1 MRHLL
6 ILISLLSTLSF
17 IGCRDESDAI
27 YLIDRA
33 ESLLKSDPDS
43 SHILLDS
50 IAVPDNLSDKLLA
63 RWCMLSGKVADT
75 LYTDLPYVQQL
86 LRAQAYY
93 KSHGTKQEQAKIGLY
108 LGRSYVEDKEN
119 EKAMKVYLQAL
130 DIALR
135 SEDYNQAGYICSY
148 MGDLYDFE
156 GNYLLGKDKYKE
168 AESYFRKAGNMRSS
182 AFALRDVGR
191 MYAFSDSLDIA
202 LIFLLKADTIIVE
215 VGDSSDIGT
224 IYNGIGNIYN
234 MLGNKELAKLYLW
247 KNVNMSDF
255 DDAPSYRTLAGIYIE
270 EGDFK
275 NARICLEKASVPS
288 FNDMTRFSVLYG
300 YSLLEKAE
308 GNWEKA
314 WFYLDEYNSASDS
327 ILTIRNRENI
337 IKIEKEYEHLKISL
351 ENMRLKSDK
360 QKYFIYWVISVS
372 ILLILLWVFQIRIDR
387 KNKRLLKQEIDL
399 SNKSNELFRL
409 RDNLRNKQ
417 DRLEALSIQLSEKNE
432 KLNELD
438 SREKLEKE
446 YEQIKKEEETLVLR
460 IAERRKDL
468 FLSSAIAKKVIK
480 LSQKVVPGATKSPL
494 SEKDWQN
501 IITQVNE
508 VYPFLADRLAAFNL
522 SAAELRY
529 CYLSLLGLDSIGES
543 ILLHIQPDSVNKR
556 RQRVRQRLG
565 IIAKELDLCAY
576 LIKLSQ
582 KVVPGAT
589 KSPLSEKDW
598 QNIITQVNEVYPFLA
613 DRLAAFNL
621 SAAELRYCYLS
632 LLGLDS
638 IGESILLHIQ
648 PDSVNKRRQRV
659 RQRLGII
666 AKELDL
672 CAYLINS
679 VQ

>member
-17 IGCRDESDAI
+17 IGCRDESDAT

-43 SHILLDS
+43 SLILLDS

-308 GNWEKA
+308 CNWEKA

-576 LIKLSQ
+576 LI
-582 KVVPGAT
+582 
-589 KSPLSEKDW
+589 
-598 QNIITQVNEVYPFLA
+598 
-613 DRLAAFNL
+613 
-621 SAAELRYCYLS
+621 
-632 LLGLDS
+632 
-638 IGESILLHIQ
+638 
-648 PDSVNKRRQRV
+648 
-659 RQRLGII
+659 
-666 AKELDL
+666 
-672 CAYLINS
+672 NS

>member
-438 SREKLEKE
+438 SREKLEKVF
-446 YEQIKKEEETLVLR
+446 EQIKKEEETLVLR

-576 LIKLSQ
+576 LI
-582 KVVPGAT
+582 
-589 KSPLSEKDW
+589 
-598 QNIITQVNEVYPFLA
+598 
-613 DRLAAFNL
+613 
-621 SAAELRYCYLS
+621 
-632 LLGLDS
+632 
-638 IGESILLHIQ
+638 
-648 PDSVNKRRQRV
+648 
-659 RQRLGII
+659 
-666 AKELDL
+666 
-672 CAYLINS
+672 NS

>member
-234 MLGNKELAKLYLW
+234 MLVNKELAKLYLW

-508 VYPFLADRLAAFNL
+508 VYPFLADRLAAFN
-522 SAAELRY
+522 
-529 CYLSLLGLDSIGES
+529 I
-543 ILLHIQPDSVNKR
+543 
-556 RQRVRQRLG
+556 
-565 IIAKELDLCAY
+565 
-576 LIKLSQ
+576 
-582 KVVPGAT
+582 
-589 KSPLSEKDW
+589 
-598 QNIITQVNEVYPFLA
+598 
-613 DRLAAFNL
+613 

>member
-543 ILLHIQPDSVNKR
+543 ILLHIQPDSVNK
-556 RQRVRQRLG
+556 
-565 IIAKELDLCAY
+565 C
-576 LIKLSQ
+576 
-582 KVVPGAT
+582 
-589 KSPLSEKDW
+589 
-598 QNIITQVNEVYPFLA
+598 
-613 DRLAAFNL
+613 
-621 SAAELRYCYLS
+621 
-632 LLGLDS
+632 
-638 IGESILLHIQ
+638 
-648 PDSVNKRRQRV
+648 RQRV

>member
-191 MYAFSDSLDIA
+191 MYAFSDSLDIE

-576 LIKLSQ
+576 LI
-582 KVVPGAT
+582 
-589 KSPLSEKDW
+589 
-598 QNIITQVNEVYPFLA
+598 
-613 DRLAAFNL
+613 
-621 SAAELRYCYLS
+621 
-632 LLGLDS
+632 
-638 IGESILLHIQ
+638 
-648 PDSVNKRRQRV
+648 
-659 RQRLGII
+659 
-666 AKELDL
+666 
-672 CAYLINS
+672 NS

>member
-1 MRHLL
+1 MK
-6 ILISLLSTLSF
+6 SF
-17 IGCRDESDAI
+17 IYILLTSLTFLVVGCQNESEEIRLINQAERLFDA
-27 YLIDRA
+27 Y
-33 ESLLKSDPDS
+33 PDS
-43 SHILLDS
+43 VITTLDS
-50 IAVPDNLSDKLLA
+50 IPLPEEMSPRLIA
-63 RWCMLSGKVADT
+63 RWCMLYARAADKIEDEMP
-75 LYTDLPYVQQL
+75 YTNQL
-86 LRAQAYY
+86 EIALKYY
-93 KSHGTKQEQAKIGLY
+93 QKKKMREEEAEIGLY
-108 LGRSYVEDKEN
+108 LGRSYVEDKDN
-119 EKAMKVYLQAL
+119 ELAMKAYLQAL

-135 SEDYNQAGYICSY
+135 CHDYNQAGYICSY

-576 LIKLSQ
+576 LI
-582 KVVPGAT
+582 
-589 KSPLSEKDW
+589 
-598 QNIITQVNEVYPFLA
+598 
-613 DRLAAFNL
+613 
-621 SAAELRYCYLS
+621 
-632 LLGLDS
+632 
-638 IGESILLHIQ
+638 
-648 PDSVNKRRQRV
+648 
-659 RQRLGII
+659 
-666 AKELDL
+666 
-672 CAYLINS
+672 NS

>member
-275 NARICLEKASVPS
+275 NARLCLEKASVPS

-576 LIKLSQ
+576 LI
-582 KVVPGAT
+582 
-589 KSPLSEKDW
+589 
-598 QNIITQVNEVYPFLA
+598 
-613 DRLAAFNL
+613 
-621 SAAELRYCYLS
+621 
-632 LLGLDS
+632 
-638 IGESILLHIQ
+638 
-648 PDSVNKRRQRV
+648 
-659 RQRLGII
+659 
-666 AKELDL
+666 
-672 CAYLINS
+672 NS

>member
-337 IKIEKEYEHLKISL
+337 IKIKKEYEHLKISL

-576 LIKLSQ
+576 LI
-582 KVVPGAT
+582 
-589 KSPLSEKDW
+589 
-598 QNIITQVNEVYPFLA
+598 
-613 DRLAAFNL
+613 
-621 SAAELRYCYLS
+621 
-632 LLGLDS
+632 
-638 IGESILLHIQ
+638 
-648 PDSVNKRRQRV
+648 
-659 RQRLGII
+659 
-666 AKELDL
+666 
-672 CAYLINS
+672 NS

>member
-270 EGDFK
+270 DGDFK

-543 ILLHIQPDSVNKR
+543 IRRHTPPDP
-556 RQRVRQRLG
+556 
-565 IIAKELDLCAY
+565 AK
-576 LIKLSQ
+576 Q
-582 KVVPGAT
+582 
-589 KSPLSEKDW
+589 
-598 QNIITQVNEVYPFLA
+598 
-613 DRLAAFNL
+613 
-621 SAAELRYCYLS
+621 
-632 LLGLDS
+632 
-638 IGESILLHIQ
+638 
-648 PDSVNKRRQRV
+648 RRQRV

>member
-86 LRAQAYY
+86 LRAQDYY

-576 LIKLSQ
+576 LI
-582 KVVPGAT
+582 
-589 KSPLSEKDW
+589 
-598 QNIITQVNEVYPFLA
+598 
-613 DRLAAFNL
+613 
-621 SAAELRYCYLS
+621 
-632 LLGLDS
+632 
-638 IGESILLHIQ
+638 
-648 PDSVNKRRQRV
+648 
-659 RQRLGII
+659 
-666 AKELDL
+666 
-672 CAYLINS
+672 NS

>member
-17 IGCRDESDAI
+17 IGCRDESDAT

-43 SHILLDS
+43 SLILLDS

-63 RWCMLSGKVADT
+63 RWCMLYGRVADT
-75 LYTDLPYVQQL
+75 LYTDLPYIQQL

-93 KSHGTKQEQAKIGLY
+93 EDHGTKQEQAKIGLY

-135 SEDYNQAGYICSY
+135 CEDYNQAGYICSY

-156 GNYLLGKDKYKE
+156 GDYLLGKDKYKE

-215 VGDSSDIGT
+215 VGGSSDIGT

-337 IKIEKEYEHLKISL
+337 IKMEKEYEHLKISL
-351 ENMRLKSDK
+351 ENMRLRSDK
-360 QKYFIYWVISVS
+360 QTYLIYLIISVS

-409 RDNLRNKQ
+409 RDNLRIKQ

-501 IITQVNE
+501 M
-508 VYPFLADRLAAFNL
+508 
-522 SAAELRY
+522 
-529 CYLSLLGLDSIGES
+529 
-543 ILLHIQPDSVNKR
+543 
-556 RQRVRQRLG
+556 
-565 IIAKELDLCAY
+565 
-576 LIKLSQ
+576 
-582 KVVPGAT
+582 
-589 KSPLSEKDW
+589 
-598 QNIITQVNEVYPFLA
+598 ITQVNEVYPFLA

>member
-576 LIKLSQ
+576 LI
-582 KVVPGAT
+582 
-589 KSPLSEKDW
+589 
-598 QNIITQVNEVYPFLA
+598 N
-613 DRLAAFNL
+613 
-621 SAAELRYCYLS
+621 
-632 LLGLDS
+632 
-638 IGESILLHIQ
+638 
-648 PDSVNKRRQRV
+648 
-659 RQRLGII
+659 
-666 AKELDL
+666 
-672 CAYLINS
+672 
-679 VQ
+679 

>member
-6 ILISLLSTLSF
+6 ILILLLSTLSF
-17 IGCRDESDAI
+17 IGCKDESEATS
-27 YLIDRA
+27 LIDRA

-43 SHILLDS
+43 SLILLDS

-63 RWCMLSGKVADT
+63 RWCMLYGRVADT

-86 LRAQAYY
+86 RRAQAYY
-93 KSHGTKQEQAKIGLY
+93 EAHGTKQEQAKIGLY

-135 SEDYNQAGYICSY
+135 CKDYNQAGYICSY
-148 MGDLYDFE
+148 MGDLYDFK
-156 GNYLLGKDKYKE
+156 GDYLLGKDKYKE

-234 MLGNKELAKLYLW
+234 MLGNKELAKSYLW

-351 ENMRLKSDK
+351 ENMRLRSDK

-576 LIKLSQ
+576 LI
-582 KVVPGAT
+582 
-589 KSPLSEKDW
+589 
-598 QNIITQVNEVYPFLA
+598 
-613 DRLAAFNL
+613 
-621 SAAELRYCYLS
+621 
-632 LLGLDS
+632 
-638 IGESILLHIQ
+638 
-648 PDSVNKRRQRV
+648 
-659 RQRLGII
+659 
-666 AKELDL
+666 
-672 CAYLINS
+672 NS

>member
-327 ILTIRNRENI
+327 ILTMRNRENI

-576 LIKLSQ
+576 LI
-582 KVVPGAT
+582 
-589 KSPLSEKDW
+589 
-598 QNIITQVNEVYPFLA
+598 
-613 DRLAAFNL
+613 
-621 SAAELRYCYLS
+621 
-632 LLGLDS
+632 
-638 IGESILLHIQ
+638 
-648 PDSVNKRRQRV
+648 
-659 RQRLGII
+659 
-666 AKELDL
+666 
-672 CAYLINS
+672 NS

>member
-17 IGCRDESDAI
+17 IGCRDESDAT

-43 SHILLDS
+43 SFILLDS

-63 RWCMLSGKVADT
+63 RWCMLYGRVADT
-75 LYTDLPYVQQL
+75 LYTDLPYIQQL

-93 KSHGTKQEQAKIGLY
+93 EDHGTKQEQAKIGLY

-135 SEDYNQAGYICSY
+135 CEDYNQAGYICSY

-156 GNYLLGKDKYKE
+156 GDYLLGKDKYKE

-182 AFALRDVGR
+182 AFALQDIGR

-202 LIFLLKADTIIVE
+202 LTFLLKADTIIVE

-234 MLGNKELAKLYLW
+234 MLDNKELAKLYLW
-247 KNVNMSDF
+247 KDINMSDF

-337 IKIEKEYEHLKISL
+337 IKMEKEYEHLKISL
-351 ENMRLKSDK
+351 ENMRLRSDK
-360 QKYFIYWVISVS
+360 QTYLIYLIISVS

-409 RDNLRNKQ
+409 RDNLRIKQ

-501 IITQVNE
+501 M
-508 VYPFLADRLAAFNL
+508 
-522 SAAELRY
+522 
-529 CYLSLLGLDSIGES
+529 
-543 ILLHIQPDSVNKR
+543 
-556 RQRVRQRLG
+556 
-565 IIAKELDLCAY
+565 
-576 LIKLSQ
+576 
-582 KVVPGAT
+582 
-589 KSPLSEKDW
+589 
-598 QNIITQVNEVYPFLA
+598 ITQVNEVYPFLA

>member
-327 ILTIRNRENI
+327 ILTIRNREYI

-576 LIKLSQ
+576 LI
-582 KVVPGAT
+582 
-589 KSPLSEKDW
+589 
-598 QNIITQVNEVYPFLA
+598 
-613 DRLAAFNL
+613 
-621 SAAELRYCYLS
+621 
-632 LLGLDS
+632 
-638 IGESILLHIQ
+638 
-648 PDSVNKRRQRV
+648 
-659 RQRLGII
+659 
-666 AKELDL
+666 
-672 CAYLINS
+672 NS

>member
-255 DDAPSYRTLAGIYIE
+255 DDAPSYRTLDGIYIE

-576 LIKLSQ
+576 LI
-582 KVVPGAT
+582 
-589 KSPLSEKDW
+589 
-598 QNIITQVNEVYPFLA
+598 
-613 DRLAAFNL
+613 
-621 SAAELRYCYLS
+621 
-632 LLGLDS
+632 
-638 IGESILLHIQ
+638 
-648 PDSVNKRRQRV
+648 
-659 RQRLGII
+659 
-666 AKELDL
+666 
-672 CAYLINS
+672 NS

>member
-6 ILISLLSTLSF
+6 IFISLLSTLSF

-43 SHILLDS
+43 SLILLDS

-63 RWCMLSGKVADT
+63 RWCMLYGRVADT
-75 LYTDLPYVQQL
+75 LYTDLPYIQQL

-93 KSHGTKQEQAKIGLY
+93 EDHGTKQEQAKIGLY

-135 SEDYNQAGYICSY
+135 CEDYNQAGYICSY

-156 GNYLLGKDKYKE
+156 GDYLLGKDKYKE

-182 AFALRDVGR
+182 AFALQDIGR

-202 LIFLLKADTIIVE
+202 LTFLLKADTIIVE

-234 MLGNKELAKLYLW
+234 MLDNKELAKLYLW
-247 KNVNMSDF
+247 KDINMSDF

-576 LIKLSQ
+576 LI
-582 KVVPGAT
+582 
-589 KSPLSEKDW
+589 
-598 QNIITQVNEVYPFLA
+598 
-613 DRLAAFNL
+613 
-621 SAAELRYCYLS
+621 
-632 LLGLDS
+632 
-638 IGESILLHIQ
+638 
-648 PDSVNKRRQRV
+648 
-659 RQRLGII
+659 
-666 AKELDL
+666 
-672 CAYLINS
+672 NS

>member
-314 WFYLDEYNSASDS
+314 WFYLDEDNSASDS

-576 LIKLSQ
+576 LI
-582 KVVPGAT
+582 
-589 KSPLSEKDW
+589 
-598 QNIITQVNEVYPFLA
+598 
-613 DRLAAFNL
+613 
-621 SAAELRYCYLS
+621 
-632 LLGLDS
+632 
-638 IGESILLHIQ
+638 
-648 PDSVNKRRQRV
+648 
-659 RQRLGII
+659 
-666 AKELDL
+666 
-672 CAYLINS
+672 NS

>member
-33 ESLLKSDPDS
+33 ESLLKSDSDS

-576 LIKLSQ
+576 LI
-582 KVVPGAT
+582 
-589 KSPLSEKDW
+589 
-598 QNIITQVNEVYPFLA
+598 
-613 DRLAAFNL
+613 
-621 SAAELRYCYLS
+621 
-632 LLGLDS
+632 
-638 IGESILLHIQ
+638 
-648 PDSVNKRRQRV
+648 
-659 RQRLGII
+659 
-666 AKELDL
+666 
-672 CAYLINS
+672 NS

>member
-17 IGCRDESDAI
+17 IGCRDESDAT

-43 SHILLDS
+43 SLILLDS

-63 RWCMLSGKVADT
+63 RWCMLYGRVADT

-93 KSHGTKQEQAKIGLY
+93 EDHGTKQEQAKIGLY

-130 DIALR
+130 DI
-135 SEDYNQAGYICSY
+135 Y

-156 GNYLLGKDKYKE
+156 GDYLLGKDKYKE

-215 VGDSSDIGT
+215 VGGSSDIGT

-288 FNDMTRFSVLYG
+288 FNDMIRFSVLYG

-556 RQRVRQRLG
+556 RQRV
-565 IIAKELDLCAY
+565 C
-576 LIKLSQ
+576 
-582 KVVPGAT
+582 
-589 KSPLSEKDW
+589 
-598 QNIITQVNEVYPFLA
+598 
-613 DRLAAFNL
+613 
-621 SAAELRYCYLS
+621 
-632 LLGLDS
+632 
-638 IGESILLHIQ
+638 
-648 PDSVNKRRQRV
+648 
-659 RQRLGII
+659 QRLGII

>member
-6 ILISLLSTLSF
+6 ILILLLSTLSF
-17 IGCRDESDAI
+17 IGCKDESEAT

-43 SHILLDS
+43 SLILLDS

-576 LIKLSQ
+576 LI
-582 KVVPGAT
+582 
-589 KSPLSEKDW
+589 
-598 QNIITQVNEVYPFLA
+598 
-613 DRLAAFNL
+613 
-621 SAAELRYCYLS
+621 
-632 LLGLDS
+632 
-638 IGESILLHIQ
+638 
-648 PDSVNKRRQRV
+648 
-659 RQRLGII
+659 
-666 AKELDL
+666 
-672 CAYLINS
+672 NS

>member
-108 LGRSYVEDKEN
+108 LRRSYVEDKEN

-576 LIKLSQ
+576 LI
-582 KVVPGAT
+582 
-589 KSPLSEKDW
+589 
-598 QNIITQVNEVYPFLA
+598 
-613 DRLAAFNL
+613 
-621 SAAELRYCYLS
+621 
-632 LLGLDS
+632 
-638 IGESILLHIQ
+638 
-648 PDSVNKRRQRV
+648 
-659 RQRLGII
+659 
-666 AKELDL
+666 
-672 CAYLINS
+672 NS

>member
-327 ILTIRNRENI
+327 ILTIRNRV

-576 LIKLSQ
+576 LI
-582 KVVPGAT
+582 
-589 KSPLSEKDW
+589 
-598 QNIITQVNEVYPFLA
+598 
-613 DRLAAFNL
+613 
-621 SAAELRYCYLS
+621 
-632 LLGLDS
+632 
-638 IGESILLHIQ
+638 
-648 PDSVNKRRQRV
+648 
-659 RQRLGII
+659 
-666 AKELDL
+666 
-672 CAYLINS
+672 NS

>member
-399 SNKSNELFRL
+399 LNKSNELFRL

-576 LIKLSQ
+576 LI
-582 KVVPGAT
+582 
-589 KSPLSEKDW
+589 
-598 QNIITQVNEVYPFLA
+598 
-613 DRLAAFNL
+613 
-621 SAAELRYCYLS
+621 
-632 LLGLDS
+632 
-638 IGESILLHIQ
+638 
-648 PDSVNKRRQRV
+648 
-659 RQRLGII
+659 
-666 AKELDL
+666 
-672 CAYLINS
+672 NS